1 MIPSLAL
8 ALTLALASP
17 AAEPEASGAPP
28 AASGARAHLDERVTL
43 NLHEADLGQ
52 VLERLAT
59 LLGRTLIL
67 QPGIEGTVTLEAR
80 ESRVSDVIAGLETS
94 HALSIRLDGARM
106 YVTKAG
112 EKTRTAPGKPDE
124 EALDRAFLSDGSLSR
139 RPAAEKPNL
148 FDGSFEFREEGS
160 GTSAVWEIG
169 GSLATVTLPG
179 CSVPLPVILLPGDT
193 YDRVPRVVFGPPR
206 GTAALARIVAP
217 GARFRL
223 PECSAPLTLQALG
236 SRDGASKAVP
246 ASQTGQFLLTVQ
258 ILDAGAGGDE
268 VLFAPRIQLVAGA
281 AGTLQSGSH
290 ETAAAG
296 VLLDRSFYTS
306 VAVLDAGD
314 TDALVVCSIS
324 VTRDVEPGPRQP
336 PVTIR
341 IARADESLRLS
352 YGKPER
358 ITVSP
363 TFGRGR
369 SALVLELTLE
379 RPAEKRR
386 GR

>member
-1 MIPSLAL
+1 MMPSLAL
-8 ALTLALASP
+8 ALTLALGSP

-28 AASGARAHLDERVTL
+28 PASGPRAHLDERVTL
-43 NLHEADLGQ
+43 NLKEADLGQ

-59 LLGRTLIL
+59 LLGKTLIL

-80 ESRVSDVIAGLETS
+80 ESRVSDVIAGLQTS
-94 HALSIRLDGARM
+94 HALSIRLDGERM

-112 EKTRTAPGKPDE
+112 ERARTGPEKPDD
-124 EALDRAFLSDGSLSR
+124 EALDRAFLSDGSLPR
-139 RPAAEKPNL
+139 RPAAEKPKH

-160 GTSAVWEIG
+160 GGSTVWEI

-179 CSVPLPVILLPGDT
+179 CSVPLPVMLIPGDT
-193 YDRVPRVVFGPPR
+193 FDGIPRVVFGPAR

-217 GARFRL
+217 GASFRL
-223 PECSAPLTLQALG
+223 PECSAPLTLKALG

-246 ASQTGQFLLTVQ
+246 ASQAGQYLLTVQ
-258 ILDAGAGGDE
+258 ILEAGAGGDE
-268 VLFAPRIQLVAGA
+268 VLFAPRIQLAAGA
-281 AGTLQSGSH
+281 AGTLQSGSP

-296 VLLDRSFYTS
+296 VLLDRGFHTS

-314 TDALVVCSIS
+314 TDALVACSIS
-324 VTRDVEPGPRQP
+324 VTRDVAPGHGQP

-358 ITVSP
+358 ITVSA
-363 TFGRGR
+363 TFGRGH

-379 RPAEKRR
+379 RPVEKRPAR
-386 GR
+386 